1 MKRYFMTVPEAVQLV
16 MQAGTMGKGSDVF
29 VLDMGDPV
37 PIYQVAE
44 ELIRLSGLEPDKDIP
59 IVISGKRPG
68 EKLFEEL
75 LTAEEGTIA
84 TFHKKIYSARIRS
97 KIDEGYLKKIDMLI
111 SIAREDKDS
120 RQIFSLLKELV
131 PTYQNEA
138 LNKVA

>member
-1 MKRYFMTVPEAVQLV
+1 MTVPEAVQLV
-16 MQAGTMGKGSDVF
+16 MQAGAMGKGSDVF

-75 LTAEEGTIA
+75 LTAEEGTAA
-84 TFHKKIYSARIRS
+84 TLHQKIFSAKITR
-97 KIDEGYLKKIDMLI
+97 KIDKEYLNKIDLLI
-111 SIAREDKDS
+111 SLAREDKDS
-120 RQIFSLLKELV
+120 GQIFSLFKELV